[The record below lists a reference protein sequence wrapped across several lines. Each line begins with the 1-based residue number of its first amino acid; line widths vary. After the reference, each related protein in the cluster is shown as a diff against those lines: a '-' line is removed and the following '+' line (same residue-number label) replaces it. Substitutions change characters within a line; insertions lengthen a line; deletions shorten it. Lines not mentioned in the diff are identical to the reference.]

1 MSQLSADEQR
11 MVEELAERYQV
22 SPGAVLTLLA
32 ALEAGGSRQAQFSH
46 PELGGMGQ
54 WSQQGMIM
62 IGDMFNS
69 GLKARVD
76 SLCRELSAWLSR
88 TQNPPTS
95 PTQVQSQS
103 QGHHGASVSTAAS
116 GPSWW
121 PHQLG
126 TPASSGAQNDL
137 HYAYFPGPRCLAI
150 NHQGQITL
158 YDTGEHQISG
168 ISQQQRG
175 DQSITFTSQLG
186 VVPVSDLPLLRF
198 EAEDQDPERFNTTS
212 RSPQDVATVSV
223 GPDRRADKPHR
234 VGTPADDVP
243 ALIERL
249 AELHR
254 KGVLTEEEFTA
265 KKAELLSRL

>member
-1 MSQLSADEQR
+1 
-11 MVEELAERYQV
+11 
-22 SPGAVLTLLA
+22 
-32 ALEAGGSRQAQFSH
+32 
-46 PELGGMGQ
+46 MGQ

-76 SLCRELSAWLSR
+76 SLCRELSARLSR
-88 TQNPPTS
+88 TQDFPTS
-95 PTQVQSQS
+95 TTQVQSQS
-103 QGHHGASVSTAAS
+103 QGHNGASVSTAVS

-121 PHQLG
+121 PSELG
-126 TPASSGAQNDL
+126 TPASSGAQNGL
-137 HYAYFPGPRCLAI
+137 RYAYFPGPRCLVI
-150 NHQGQITL
+150 NDQGKITL

-168 ISQQQRG
+168 ISQQQGG

-186 VVPVSDLPLLRF
+186 VVPLYDLPLLRF
-198 EAEDQDPERFNTTS
+198 EAEDQDPRLFETTS
-212 RSPQDVATVSV
+212 RSPQVVATVSV
-223 GPDRRADKPHR
+223 GPDRQVDKPHP
-234 VGTPADDVP
+234 VGTPADEVP

-265 KKAELLSRL
+265 KRAELLSRL